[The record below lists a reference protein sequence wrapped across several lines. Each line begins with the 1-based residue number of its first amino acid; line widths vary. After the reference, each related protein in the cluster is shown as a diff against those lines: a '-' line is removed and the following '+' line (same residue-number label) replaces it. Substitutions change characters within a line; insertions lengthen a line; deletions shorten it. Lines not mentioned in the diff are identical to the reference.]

1 MSLVKELHDYN
12 KERGLFPRGPYSYNW
27 SFGTAWAS
35 VAVELVDVIVLQI
48 GLFMSPRETDVS
60 IVNAPSISFK
70 K

>member
-1 MSLVKELHDYN
+1 MGLVKQLPDYN
-12 KERGLFPRGPYSYNW
+12 KERGLFPRGPYSYSW
-27 SFGTAWAS
+27 SFGMAWAS
-35 VAVELVDVIVLQI
+35 VAIALVDVIVSKI